1 MTDIQEMPL
10 SVPHF
15 RRKVEDFLGRNGLR
29 LEDVDVYLSIQDPEG
44 EILAGGGLKGDVI
57 KCVAVSESARSQ
69 GLSAP
74 LFSRLISI
82 ASERGI
88 TNLKA
93 FTKPKNESVFASLG
107 FHTLAYAPKAIL
119 MENGRGLES
128 YLEYLGK
135 HRKNGR
141 NGAIVMNANPF
152 TNGHQYLVRNS
163 SQQVDNLYVIPVR
176 EDVSRFP
183 YRERLQMMESGCDG
197 LAEVLEGSAYQVS
210 SATFPTY
217 FLKDL
222 SDASETQM
230 RLDLDL
236 FGRHIAPALGITVR
250 FAGSEPADPLTARY
264 NELMKEMLPSYGIDF
279 CETERLCDDEN
290 HSGTLH
296 VHHSHVKSD
305 PPDIAA
311 IGISASRVRKALDEG
326 RLPWWLVPSGTWP
339 YLVAEAVSRSMRMEL
354 DAPFKPGL
362 VDPGRR
368 GAHTDMDYSL
378 MKGSIDVI
386 RRSFTSHS
394 DKTNPVAFGKAVES
408 DVMEYTGGVNT
419 YRGAIFCQLTM
430 AMAFLD
436 LISRPETDTE
446 RLPEL
451 LPEAIARLASQVEP
465 SYTSNGGRAVKE
477 YGVKGALAMAL
488 GGYRELFGNW
498 LPFYRSVKGDEW
510 GLQKTLLLIM
520 SSLDDTCII
529 HRAGYPRAQEVKAEA
544 SELLRNFSPE
554 GLEAMDEVFLS
565 ERISPGGCAD
575 MLALTL
581 LADNLLN

>member
-1 MTDIQEMPL
+1 MPL
-10 SVPHF
+10 SVPYF
-15 RRKVEDFLGRNGLR
+15 RRKVEDFLGRNELR
-29 LEDVDVYLSIQDPEG
+29 LEDVDVYLTILDSDG

-57 KCVAVSESARSQ
+57 KCVAVSGTARSL
-69 GLSAP
+69 GLSVP

-88 TNLKA
+88 TNVKV
-93 FTKPKNESVFASLG
+93 FTKPGNESVFESLG
-107 FHTLAYAPKAIL
+107 FHTIASAPKAIL

-135 HRKNGR
+135 HRRSGR
-141 NGAIVMNANPF
+141 NGAVVMNANPF
-152 TNGHQYLVRNS
+152 TNGHQYLVMDS
-163 SQQVDNLYVIPVR
+163 SRMVDNLYVIPVK

-183 YRERLQMMESGCDG
+183 YLERRQMMVSGCNG

-222 SDASETQM
+222 SEASETQM

-236 FGRHIAPALGITVR
+236 FGRHIAPALGVTVR

-264 NELMKEMLPSYGIDF
+264 NELMREILPGYGIAF

-290 HSGTLH
+290 PLSTPH
-296 VHHSHVKSD
+296 VHHAHVNGD

-311 IGISASRVRKALDEG
+311 IGVSASRVRKALDEG
-326 RLPWWLVPSGTWP
+326 RLPWHLVPSGTWP
-339 YLVAEAVSRSMRMEL
+339 YLVAEAMSRSMKMEL
-354 DAPFKPGL
+354 DAPLKPGL
-362 VDPGRR
+362 VDQERN

-394 DKTNPVAFGKAVES
+394 NETDLVGLGLAVEK
-408 DVMEYTGGVNT
+408 DVLEYTGGVNT

-430 AMAFLD
+430 AKAFLD
-436 LISRPETDTE
+436 LISRPETDHE
-446 RLPEL
+446 MLPEL
-451 LPEAIARLASQVEP
+451 LPEAISKLAAQVKP
-465 SYTSNGGRAVKE
+465 SVTSNGGRAVKE

-488 GGYRELFGNW
+488 DGYKELFGSW
-498 LPFYRSVKGDEW
+498 LPYYRSVKGEEW

-529 HRAGYPRAQEVKAEA
+529 HRAGYPRAQEVKAQSSA
-544 SELLRNFSPE
+544 LLEDFSPE
-554 GLEAMDEVFLS
+554 GLKAMDEVFLR

-575 MLALTL
+575 MLALTIF
-581 LADNLLN
+581 ADNLLN